1 MTEKE
6 IQEILDELNTVRPEK
21 LNENAKR
28 LFEAVMQIADE
39 RDDLQ
44 QRLDKGIKFLKQNA
58 IIDEDVE
65 QFCDDLRYDDCKKL
79 LDILKGGDKK

>member
-6 IQEILDELNTVRPEK
+6 IQEILDE
-21 LNENAKR
+21 
-28 LFEAVMQIADE
+28 

-44 QRLDKGIKFLKQNA
+44 QRVDKGIEFLKQNA

-79 LDILKGGDKK
+79 LDILKGNDN

>member
-1 MTEKE
+1 MTEQE
-6 IQEILDELNTVRPEK
+6 AQEILDELNTVRPEM

-28 LFEAVMQIADE
+28 LFEAVMKIADE

-44 QRLDKGIKFLKQNA
+44 QRVDKGIEFLKQNA
-58 IIDEDVE
+58 IIDEDVN

-79 LDILKGGDKK
+79 LNILKGNDN

>member
-1 MTEKE
+1 MTEKA
-6 IQEILDELNTVRPEK
+6 IQEIL
-21 LNENAKR
+21 
-28 LFEAVMQIADE
+28 DE

-44 QRLDKGIKFLKQNA
+44 QRVDKGIEFLKQNA

-79 LDILKGGDKK
+79 LDILKGNDN